1 MPLDFIFDYR
11 RGFRPTVADLRRH
24 KEDVMAAVDAL
35 ADFSIDLTEI
45 SYLFGAM
52 SVGPALTAKNAAR
65 KFATGK
71 PFEYAS
77 FPWVLNPCHIPAFIS
92 PEQFRDIFIL
102 CCLNDLYAGASARI
116 LPQENAGVQGTAFLS
131 ICCDPLSEMFKNL
144 HTVQSARRFLWF
156 KQFSTY

>member
-1 MPLDFIFDYR
+1 MTPLKQLVQKITEEWFIVKQAAIDFVNLTFKAIEDMS
-11 RGFRPTVADLRRH
+11 AQSE
-24 KEDVMAAVDAL
+24 KE
-35 ADFSIDLTEI
+35 E
-45 SYLFGAM
+45 
-52 SVGPALTAKNAAR
+52 P
-65 KFATGK
+65 GK
-71 PFEYAS
+71 EK
-77 FPWVLNPCHIPAFIS
+77 
-92 PEQFRDIFIL
+92 EEL